1 MTKEGARKYW
11 EADRVDV
18 PSTSVPTL
26 VARLYGGESLTLLS
40 MAGSGKTH
48 YIGSSKEMS
57 TTRSYALAT
66 GTTLTLTMPI
76 SFGRLNFIEIWAL
89 AEVAGEDICY
99 VKLIDLYPSTEAG

>member
-1 MTKEGARKYW
+1 MVKEGTNKNW

-18 PSTSVPTL
+18 PSASVPQL
-26 VARLYGGESLTLLS
+26 IVKLYGGESITLLS
-40 MAGSGKTH
+40 KAGSGKTH
-48 YIGSSKEMS
+48 YIGSSSSMS

-76 SFGRLNFIEIWAL
+76 SFGRLNYIEIWAL

-99 VKLIDLYPSTEAG
+99 VKLIDLYPSTEGS